1 MRESIIRST
10 ELIFTSASTYM
21 ASVTLV
27 QTTLYHNG
35 LQWLTTHSPPELMIL
50 INYFD
55 LFIIALS
62 LTLAFWQ
69 WKKGTETAFTRIFSL
84 NMLLY
89 FPAIMDF
96 SRFNWIGLIIG
107 LIPSPKVSPLWVL
120 AVGLLLQ
127 LNYLWIRQTLRFR
140 YTRISLTQRGA
151 TLDAVDKI
159 SGGKMWYLT
168 CLIIGTALAS
178 AAMYMSASFIMTN
191 MMDRVTS
198 LPYPQLLVG
207 MVTTVVLAVST
218 ILYLRGSAAQHQETE
233 VDNNDFNQTD
243 VNHVIDEESSPQET
257 SQNNKET

>member
-1 MRESIIRST
+1 
-10 ELIFTSASTYM
+10 
-21 ASVTLV
+21 
-27 QTTLYHNG
+27 
-35 LQWLTTHSPPELMIL
+35 MIL

-107 LIPSPKVSPLWVL
+107 LIPSPKVSPLWVF

-151 TLDAVDKI
+151 TLEAVNKI

-168 CLIIGTALAS
+168 CVILGTALAS
-178 AAMYMSASFIMTN
+178 VAMYMSASFIMTN
-191 MMDRVTS
+191 IMDRITS

-207 MVTTVVLAVST
+207 MATTILLAVST
-218 ILYLRGSAAQHQETE
+218 ILYLRGSSAQQETR

-243 VNHVIDEESSPQET
+243 VNHDTDEESNPPET
-257 SQNNKET
+257 GQNNKGT